1 MRKVLKEGGS
11 EKNLP
16 LLLLF
21 AAGMIDFLW
30 ITLEGQ
36 FSFVGY
42 YLAKTYLIVP
52 CLLFLGYMLRGKV
65 TAFAG
70 RRLLLAAAAV
80 SWFVVVQIVHQMTD
94 MEPHPIATVFFVY
107 LMGFPFA
114 SLTEDRDS
122 AGIRLIGKLFVAASL
137 VLVGYGAML
146 FFDWVPEGLKT
157 FIYWDGARLRALWH
171 PNLMAFY
178 LMIGIGFS
186 ASFCVR
192 TEKPLLKALLLAVIG
207 VQYLVMTL
215 TNCRTVL
222 LLTGCLLG
230 GIAFFRIFRGGWKRF
245 VLGLLTAVMLLAG
258 SFSLSGVIYRW
269 NNDRL
274 LADMIMA
281 QTEPAAVETV
291 VTEPVVQ
298 TMPPETT
305 AEVATAEAIPEE
317 IPAEPVEE
325 IPAEPVEEMPAE
337 PAEEMPAEPVE
348 EISAEL
354 VDDMPA
360 EETVPMNDGGILV
373 GESAQGTLSSDM
385 RTLNGR
391 TMIWKS
397 ALNAVQDNRKLALWG
412 TPYSGTVISVYNPFV
427 VHHAHNSWMEV
438 LLRLGL
444 PGLMLSLVF
453 TAMSLWSAAG
463 LLLRKETE
471 LWKKI
476 VAMITLCIL
485 GAGFLEPYLF
495 ITDVYYHVMDF
506 LFFFC
511 TGYLDY
517 WCNHKET
524 A

>member
-1 MRKVLKEGGS
+1 MKKVLEEGCS
-11 EKNLP
+11 EKNFP

-36 FSFVGY
+36 FSFVSY

-80 SWFVVVQIVHQMTD
+80 FWFVVIQIVHQLSGVETHSM
-94 MEPHPIATVFFVY
+94 ATVFFVY

-137 VLVGYGAML
+137 VLVGYAAML

-157 FIYWDGARLRALWH
+157 FVYWDGARMRALWH

-178 LMIGIGFS
+178 LMIGIGFV

-192 TEKPLLKALLLAVIG
+192 AEKPLLKVVLLAVIG

-215 TNCRTVL
+215 TNCRTIL

-230 GIAFFRIFRGGWKRF
+230 GTAFFRIFRGGWKRLL
-245 VLGLLTAVMLLAG
+245 LGLLTAAVLLAG

-274 LADMIMA
+274 LADMTMA
-281 QTEPAAVETV
+281 QAEPEAVETV

-298 TMPPETT
+298 TMPLETT
-305 AEVATAEAIPEE
+305 AEVVTTEAIPEE
-317 IPAEPVEE
+317 ISAEPAEE
-325 IPAEPVEEMPAE
+325 IPAELVDEMPAG
-337 PAEEMPAEPVE
+337 
-348 EISAEL
+348 
-354 VDDMPA
+354 
-360 EETVPMNDGGILV
+360 ETVPMNEGGILV
-373 GESAQGTLSSDM
+373 GESFQGTLSSDM

-391 TMIWKS
+391 TLIWKS
-397 ALNAVQDNRKLALWG
+397 ALNAVRDNKTLALWG
-412 TPYSGTVISVYNPFV
+412 TPYSGTVISVYNPFEV
-427 VHHAHNSWMEV
+427 LHAHNSWMET
-438 LLRLGL
+438 LLQLGL
-444 PGLMLSLVF
+444 PGLMLSLLF
-453 TAMSLWSAAG
+453 TAVSLWSAAR

-476 VAMITLCIL
+476 VALTTLCIL

>member
-94 MEPHPIATVFFVY
+94 MESHPIATVFFVY

-137 VLVGYGAML
+137 VLVGYAAML

-157 FIYWDGARLRALWH
+157 FVYWDGARLHALWH
-171 PNLMAFY
+171 PNLLAFY

-192 TEKPLLKALLLAVIG
+192 AEKPLLKAVLLAVIA
-207 VQYLVMTL
+207 VQYLAMTL

-230 GIAFFRIFRGGWKRF
+230 GIAFFRIFRNNKRNVAETLIF
-245 VLGLLTAVMLLAG
+245 CGHHMKRKIFFG
-258 SFSLSGVIYRW
+258 NGVFR
-269 NNDRL
+269 
-274 LADMIMA
+274 
-281 QTEPAAVETV
+281 
-291 VTEPVVQ
+291 
-298 TMPPETT
+298 
-305 AEVATAEAIPEE
+305 
-317 IPAEPVEE
+317 
-325 IPAEPVEEMPAE
+325 
-337 PAEEMPAEPVE
+337 
-348 EISAEL
+348 
-354 VDDMPA
+354 
-360 EETVPMNDGGILV
+360 
-373 GESAQGTLSSDM
+373 
-385 RTLNGR
+385 
-391 TMIWKS
+391 
-397 ALNAVQDNRKLALWG
+397 
-412 TPYSGTVISVYNPFV
+412 
-427 VHHAHNSWMEV
+427 
-438 LLRLGL
+438 
-444 PGLMLSLVF
+444 
-453 TAMSLWSAAG
+453 
-463 LLLRKETE
+463 
-471 LWKKI
+471 
-476 VAMITLCIL
+476 
-485 GAGFLEPYLF
+485 
-495 ITDVYYHVMDF
+495 
-506 LFFFC
+506 
-511 TGYLDY
+511 
-517 WCNHKET
+517 
-524 A
+524 

>member
-1 MRKVLKEGGS
+1 MKKVLKEGCS

-80 SWFVVVQIVHQMTD
+80 SWFVVVQIIHQMTD
-94 MEPHPIATVFFVY
+94 MESHPIATVFFVY

-137 VLVGYGAML
+137 VLVCYGAML
-146 FFDWVPEGLKT
+146 VLDWVPEGLKT
-157 FIYWDGARLRALWH
+157 FVYWDGARLRALWH

-178 LMIGIGFS
+178 LMVGIGFS
-186 ASFCVR
+186 AAFCVR
-192 TEKPLLKALLLAVIG
+192 AEKPLIKAVLLAAIG
-207 VQYLVMTL
+207 VQYLAMTL

-230 GIAFFRIFRGGWKRF
+230 GIAFFWIFRGGWKRLL
-245 VLGLLTAVMLLAG
+245 LGLLAAAVLLAG
-258 SFSLSGVIYRW
+258 SFSMSGVIYRW

-274 LADMIMA
+274 LTAMHMA
-281 QTEPAAVETV
+281 QAEPAAVETV
-291 VTEPVVQ
+291 VTDPVVQ

-305 AEVATAEAIPEE
+305 AEVVTTEAIPEE
-317 IPAEPVEE
+317 IPAEP
-325 IPAEPVEEMPAE
+325 
-337 PAEEMPAEPVE
+337 
-348 EISAEL
+348 L
-354 VDDMPA
+354 A

-397 ALNAVQDNRKLALWG
+397 ALKAVQDNQKLALWG
-412 TPYSGTVISVYNPFV
+412 TPYSGTVISVYNPFEV
-427 VHHAHNSWMEV
+427 LHAHNSWMET
-438 LLRLGL
+438 LLQLGL
-444 PGLMLSLVF
+444 PGLMLSLLF
-453 TAMSLWSAAG
+453 TAMSLWSAAR

-476 VAMITLCIL
+476 VALTTLCIL